1 MTNDMTR
8 GNPTRLIISFT
19 LPVLLGNI
27 CQQLYSMVDSIIVGR
42 AISMEALAA
51 VGATGGVSFLVI
63 GCIQGLTAGFSV
75 ITAQRFGAGDY
86 EGVKRSIGVSALLS
100 VIATAVLM
108 AAGILTVRPLLEAMN
123 TPADIIEDSFTYIVI
138 IYYGL
143 IATTFYNLLSC
154 IIRALGD
161 SKTPLV
167 FLVFASL
174 LNVALDLLFITAFH
188 MGVAGAAWATVISQA
203 VSGLLCLVY
212 ALKKFSLLRLEKQH
226 WAFDRQY
233 AWKHLRLALPMAMQF
248 VITGVSVL
256 VNQAVLNLFGSA
268 TVAAFSAA
276 SRIHML
282 TEQAANSFGTAMAT
296 FTGQNYGAS
305 QIGRIREG
313 LRKCAV
319 ICEGLTL
326 AIMVPVMLFGGAM
339 SSWFIDGYHPE
350 VVGQAHLYLFIAALF
365 YPLLTLLFLYRNTLL
380 GLGNGITPMLA
391 GGCELLSRLIGA
403 PVLGHFFGFTGL
415 CWINPIAWGTATLLL
430 FLSYCKTMRNLRP
443 REKQR
448 KTSNSAQTAD

>member
-86 EGVKRSIGVSALLS
+86 EGVKRSVGISALLS
-100 VIATAVLM
+100 IIATVALM
-108 AAGILTVRPLLEAMN
+108 AVGILTVRPLLEVMN
-123 TPADIIEDSFTYIVI
+123 TPADIIEDSYTYIVI

-174 LNVALDLLFITAFH
+174 LNVALDLLFITTFH
-188 MGVAGAAWATVISQA
+188 MGVGGAAWATVISQA
-203 VSGLLCLVY
+203 VSGILCLVY
-212 ALKKFSLLRLEKQH
+212 AWKKFSLLRLKKQH
-226 WAFDRQY
+226 WAFDKQN

-256 VNQAVLNLFGSA
+256 VNQSVLNLFGSA

-296 FTGQNYGAS
+296 FTGQNYGAA

-319 ICEGLTL
+319 ICEVITL
-326 AIMVPVMLFGGAM
+326 AIMVPIIVFGGTM
-339 SSWFIDGYHPE
+339 SSWFIDGSHPE
-350 VVGQAHLYLFIAALF
+350 VTAQAHLYLFIAALF
-365 YPLLTLLFLYRNTLL
+365 YPVLTMLFLYRNTLL

-391 GGCELLSRLIGA
+391 GGCELLSRMIGA
-403 PVLGHFFGFTGL
+403 PVLGHFFGFAGL
-415 CWINPIAWGTATLLL
+415 CWINPIAWVTATALL
-430 FLSYCKTMRNLRP
+430 FLSYCKTMRDLKPLENQKR
-443 REKQR
+443 
-448 KTSNSAQTAD
+448 TSYSEEIIS